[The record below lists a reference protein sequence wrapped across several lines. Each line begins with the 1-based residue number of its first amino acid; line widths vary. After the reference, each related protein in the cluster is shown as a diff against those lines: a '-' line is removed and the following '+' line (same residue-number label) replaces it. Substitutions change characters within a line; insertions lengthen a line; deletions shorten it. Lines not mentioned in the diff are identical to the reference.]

1 MTGIVRID
9 TSPLDR
15 VADPID
21 PAKVLAGAPVTGTR
35 PATEDDV
42 RGFYTGVW
50 ESAPGKWAV
59 DYAED
64 ELCVI
69 LAGRLRLTSEAGH
82 AEEFSAGQSFV
93 IPRGFRGTW
102 ETGPQDLRD
111 LDRVEPFQGIASRFG
126 VPLSDEA

>member
-35 PATEDDV
+35 PATEDDA

-50 ESAPGKWAV
+50 ESAPGTWAV

-102 ETGPQDLRD
+102 ETI
-111 LDRVEPFQGIASRFG
+111 EPVRKIYAI
-126 VPLSDEA
+126 LTA